1 MEPKAMSDEV
11 AGDPGDPS
19 CSAPTLDAW
28 SWIARA
34 RAAAQRAVQPA
45 EPPVRGKEDDPGDVQ
60 ENPSA

>member
-1 MEPKAMSDEV
+1 MSVEA
-11 AGDPGDPS
+11 AGDAGDRP

-45 EPPVRGKEDDPGDVQ
+45 EPAERGAGDEPELPESTPG
-60 ENPSA
+60 

>member
-1 MEPKAMSDEV
+1 MSQEV
-11 AGDPGDPS
+11 AGDSGDPS

-45 EPPVRGKEDDPGDVQ
+45 EPAAPGKEDGPGDAP
-60 ENPSA
+60 ETPSA